1 MFLGGG
7 EYEDGVGRGLF
18 EGLEKGVEGGWR
30 EHVDFVDDEDF
41 VAACLGWYLDLL
53 DELANVFDGVVGGS
67 IEFVYVETA
76 SLVEGYAAFAVTA
89 TFAVGSGSEAV
100 DGLGEDAGTGGLAY
114 AAGTAEEIGV
124 GELAVVNGVLE
135 GGGEGLLTYDGGEGH
150 GAVFAC

>member
-1 MFLGGG
+1 M
-7 EYEDGVGRGLF
+7 
-18 EGLEKGVEGGWR
+18 
-30 EHVDFVDDEDF
+30 
-41 VAACLGWYLDLL
+41 
-53 DELANVFDGVVGGS
+53 
-67 IEFVYVETA
+67 YVEA
-76 SLVEGYAAFAVTA
+76 SALVEGDATFAVAAAFAV
-89 TFAVGSGSEAV
+89 GGGGEAV

>member
-1 MFLGGG
+1 M
-7 EYEDGVGRGLF
+7 
-18 EGLEKGVEGGWR
+18 
-30 EHVDFVDDEDF
+30 DFVDDEDF

-76 SLVEGYAAFAVTA
+76 SLVEGCATFAVTA
-89 TFAVGSGSEAV
+89 AFAVGSGSEAV

-135 GGGEGLLTYDGGEGH
+135 GGGEGLLTYYGGEGH

>member
-7 EYEDGVGRGLF
+7 EYEDGVGGGLF

-30 EHVDFVDDEDF
+30 EHVDFFNDEDF

-76 SLVEGYAAFAVTA
+76 SLVEGCATFAVTA
-89 TFAVGSGSEAV
+89 AFAVGSGSEAV

-114 AAGTAEEIGV
+114 AAGTA
-124 GELAVVNGVLE
+124 
-135 GGGEGLLTYDGGEGH
+135 
-150 GAVFAC
+150 